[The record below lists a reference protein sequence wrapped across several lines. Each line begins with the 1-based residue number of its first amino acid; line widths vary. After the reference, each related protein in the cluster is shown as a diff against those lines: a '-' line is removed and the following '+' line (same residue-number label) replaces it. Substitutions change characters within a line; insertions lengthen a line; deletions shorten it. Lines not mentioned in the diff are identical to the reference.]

1 ALGVDGEGL
10 LQAAGRGEGGGE
22 GGAAAAVVAAPDPP
36 RASSRAGRTVDDV
49 DDADE
54 RGGAVHHRRRAAQDL
69 DPLDVREVDAGEGG
83 IEGAAPGHA
92 VHDEEKSVEL
102 AQAPDLG
109 HRAGG
114 TGVASRSDRD
124 AGGERQR
131 GGKVGDAAVGELLA
145 ADDGDRGRDGL
156 DVLGGP
162 GGGHLDVLGDGGGR
176 LLRLLL
182 LRANAGR
189 ESGSQNDGK
198 NRGQGAPAEGFKSG
212 HEKISSCRAG
222 SWTDSHW
229 PPAKSGAAGFGTG
242 KPSRSIRSAVA

>member
-1 ALGVDGEGL
+1 
-10 LQAAGRGEGGGE
+10 
-22 GGAAAAVVAAPDPP
+22 
-36 RASSRAGRTVDDV
+36 
-49 DDADE
+49 
-54 RGGAVHHRRRAAQDL
+54 
-69 DPLDVREVDAGEGG
+69 
-83 IEGAAPGHA
+83 
-92 VHDEEKSVEL
+92 
-102 AQAPDLG
+102 PDLG

-162 GGGHLDVLGDGGGR
+162 GGGYLDVLGDGGGR

-182 LRANAGR
+182 LRANAER
-189 ESGSQNDGK
+189 ESGSQDDGK
-198 NRGQGAPAEGFKSG
+198 NRGQGAPAEGFKSE

-229 PPAKSGAAGFGTG
+229 PTRDARSGRLRHG
-242 KPSRSIRSAVA
+242 KTVPLYSFCRRV